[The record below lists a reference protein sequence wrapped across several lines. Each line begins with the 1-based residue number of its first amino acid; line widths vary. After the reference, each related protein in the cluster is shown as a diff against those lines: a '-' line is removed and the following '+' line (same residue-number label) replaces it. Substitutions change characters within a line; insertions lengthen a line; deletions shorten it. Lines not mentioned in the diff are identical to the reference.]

1 MKVAAEIEVDNRKN
15 KRHIGSISID
25 TKTIVGALKDI
36 PVGGFVE
43 YGTLSSAIGRNVQG
57 IARGVLES
65 ARRICEREY
74 SIVFGVVFSKGLK
87 HLTDEETAK
96 LARPWF
102 DHVRRG
108 SRRTARRIAS
118 IKDGAS
124 ISQEAMREQFTG
136 LSLMG
141 ALMHMTT
148 GRQIARLEGKV
159 EEAAR
164 ELPLQKTLDAFR
176 E

>member
-1 MKVAAEIEVDNRKN
+1 MKISTEAEDDNLKS
-15 KRHIGSISID
+15 KRCIGSISID
-25 TKTIVGALKDI
+25 TKTVVNVLKDI
-36 PVGGFVE
+36 PVGGFIE
-43 YGTLSSAIGRNVQG
+43 YDTISSSIGRNVQG
-57 IARGVLES
+57 VARGVLES

-74 SIVFGVVFSKGLK
+74 NIVFGVVLNKGLR

-136 LSLMG
+136 LSLIG
-141 ALMHMTT
+141 ALVHMTT
-148 GRQIARLEGKV
+148 GKKIARLEGKV